1 MPLAARFA
9 GCLLGTA
16 LGDAVGELAFT
27 CQQREALERRV
38 TETVSL
44 RYTDDTAT
52 TVVLAAHLLERGGM
66 VDTEALGAAF
76 HRAYAEEPWR
86 GYGPGPPCLFR
97 LVAERGLPYEEA
109 AKTLYG
115 GEGSLGNGAAMRVAP
130 VGLLGRG
137 WPAERLYET
146 AAASARAT
154 HTHPVGVD
162 GAAVQARAV
171 ARACS
176 LDPEAPFEPL
186 AFVDELLRFAR
197 TEELR
202 LKLATLHALLE
213 HRAEPAEA
221 GALLGQGVAVHESL
235 PFALY
240 CFLAHP
246 RACRECLL
254 CAVLHGGDRD
264 TLGAMAGALSG
275 AYLGEA
281 ALPGPWLARLEGR
294 ERLRA
299 LGTALARLASGG
311 ALH

>member
-1 MPLAARFA
+1 MPLAARFT
-9 GCLLGTA
+9 GCLLGAA

-27 CQQREALERRV
+27 CRGREPLEARA
-38 TETVSL
+38 TEAELL
-44 RYTDDTAT
+44 RYTDDTAMAL
-52 TVVLAAHLLERGGM
+52 VLAAHLLERGE

-97 LVAERGLPYEEA
+97 LVEERGLPYEEA
-109 AKTLYG
+109 ARTLYG
-115 GEGSLGNGAAMRVAP
+115 GRGSLGNGAAMRVAP
-130 VGLLGRG
+130 VGLLGHR
-137 WPAERLYET
+137 WPAGRLYEA

-171 ARACS
+171 ARACT
-176 LDPEAPFEPL
+176 LDPGAPFEPL

-202 LKLATLHALLE
+202 VKLATLHALLE
-213 HRAEPAEA
+213 HRAGPSEA

-240 CFLAHP
+240 CFLVHP
-246 RACRECLL
+246 RASRECLL

-281 ALPGPWLARLEGR
+281 GLPGEWLARLEGL

-299 LGTALARLASGG
+299 LGAALARLASG
-311 ALH
+311 APLH